1 MSVDLSLYLYPSFE
15 ADRSVSRAALREMEE
30 ATDAALAAGFSGVWL
45 PEHHAASRFFPPI
58 FQLLTWL
65 AAPRPGMSVGACVA
79 LPPLYHPLHLAE
91 AVATLD
97 WLTEGRALIGVGA
110 GFRVAEFDAFGADR
124 DARFRHTPEIMA
136 VVRRMLAGERVT
148 FEIGPWK
155 GREASVSVRGGER
168 PPILWAAAKST
179 GVRVAA
185 RHADGLLTNPMIGI
199 DGQLAL
205 LDEFDRL
212 APRPASI
219 RPIILD
225 CVLSDDAERA
235 EERAVRTLG
244 AEWSS
249 FKHWRSQVSGLDAI
263 ADDLGAAMAAVR
275 SIAVVG
281 TATDFRAAVDAL
293 ESRGITHIVMRPT
306 HAGTTQ
312 RETLEAIALA
322 GGAVTKTLEGAS

>member
-1 MSVDLSLYLYPSFE
+1 VSVDLSLYLYPSFDAE
-15 ADRSVSRAALREMEE
+15 RAVSRAALGEMEE

-45 PEHHAASRFFPPI
+45 PEHHAASRFFPPV

-65 AAPRPGMSVGACVA
+65 AGPRPGMSVGTCVA
-79 LPPLYHPLHLAE
+79 LPPLYHPLHFAE

-97 WLTEGRALIGVGA
+97 WLTEGRAYIGVGA
-110 GFRVAEFDAFGADR
+110 GFRVAEFNAFGADR
-124 DARFRHTPEIMA
+124 DARFKHTPEIMA

-148 FEIGPWK
+148 FDIGPWTAK
-155 GREASVSVRGGER
+155 DASVSMRGGKR
-168 PPILWAAAKST
+168 PPILWAAAKKT

-185 RHADGLLTNPMIGI
+185 KHSDGLLTNPMIGI
-199 DGQLAL
+199 DGQIEL

-212 APRPASI
+212 APQPASM

-225 CVLSDDAERA
+225 CVLSDEPERA
-235 EERAVRTLG
+235 EQRAVRTLG

-249 FKHWRSQVSGLDAI
+249 FKHWRSEVETLDRI
-263 ADDLGAAMAAVR
+263 ADDLGTAMAAVR

-281 TATDFRAAVDAL
+281 TGEDFRAAADAL
-293 ESRGITHIVMRPT
+293 EARGITHIVMRPT

-312 RETLEAIALA
+312 AETLEAIELA
-322 GGAVTKTLEGAS
+322 GGALMASLEGAN